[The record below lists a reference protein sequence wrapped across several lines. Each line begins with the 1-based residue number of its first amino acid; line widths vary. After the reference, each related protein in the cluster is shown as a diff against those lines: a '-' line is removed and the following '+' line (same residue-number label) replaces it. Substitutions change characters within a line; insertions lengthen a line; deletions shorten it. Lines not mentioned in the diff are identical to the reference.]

1 MIECYLVVLFPPSL
15 LQLFSFFLPVAYPNQ
30 KSSLSSDAVSANEK
44 ILEFL
49 ERQAYRI
56 IRRRRIP
63 QNWEQNN
70 VFVSLSLQSISVLL
84 VAAVCLSLCC
94 LIL

>member
-1 MIECYLVVLFPPSL
+1 MVLFPPSL
-15 LQLFSFFLPVAYPNQ
+15 LQLFNFFLPVAYSNP
-30 KSSLSSDAVSANEK
+30 KASLSSESRTANEK

-49 ERQAYRI
+49 ERQAYRF
-56 IRRRRIP
+56 IRRRRVP

-84 VAAVCLSLCC
+84 VPTVRGH
-94 LIL
+94 